1 MKIFNFI
8 IAIFFVSIVC
18 SCASVMQEKEEIE
31 DEEKDLEVEN
41 CIKTDTAY
49 LVEKYG
55 KDNFRW
61 YECSMQLRDYLDDE
75 LNDGTIV
82 ELTNIFM
89 ILSDKDNSF
98 DTNIIM
104 FRHTSKEDTIQ
115 ILPSLWVEE
124 DVNIK
129 EHLVDVKFKTA
140 VKLARKS
147 NPKLHT
153 KHAVLRKHLGPLDI
167 NPQYTFGNNHGL
179 IFVDAATGV
188 VSYEQP
194 AFRGTG
200 FETWLGEWPQK

>member
-8 IAIFFVSIVC
+8 IAVFFVSIVC

-31 DEEKDLEVEN
+31 DGERDLEVEN

-104 FRHTSKEDTIQ
+104 FRHTVKEDTIQ

>member
-1 MKIFNFI
+1 
-8 IAIFFVSIVC
+8 
-18 SCASVMQEKEEIE
+18 MQEKEEIE
-31 DEEKDLEVEN
+31 DEERDLEVEN

-104 FRHTSKEDTIQ
+104 FRHTVKEDTIQ